1 MSKITKLARLI
12 EQEKLLYLEVEQLRY
27 SLYLHDDSFLFHFL
41 SVFTFAFS
49 DIAVFFSKKSK
60 AKTTVLEEKKHA
72 IQSLQRKKNNYL
84 ALQRTPYA
92 WIIFVTRKVSRMLS
106 FRALRPTQGKLVEKS
121 PTKKS
126 FVIYG
131 STECDDLQSRSVQ
144 IARTLSEKHSVLY
157 IEGVYDE
164 GIRSGFRIT
173 EDSGRFKS
181 IRLTTYKSFHLNY
194 QRPAPEEIIL
204 LKRSLK
210 LVNALT
216 RSLVNPLTYI
226 HHPFWDLLL
235 SLKKKSF
242 IFDRACSFA
251 HHHNAAQHIIDA
263 EKKLLK
269 NALIITAPHV
279 KLARNK
285 KDRVIKNGVDF
296 EMFKDTSKM
305 IQTCDVGL
313 CWIKKPVMGYIGTL
327 DEQVDEVLLGNIA
340 TAFPT
345 ASLVLVGNTDYRPA
359 IEVAEKFPNIF
370 PVGKQPYKKLP
381 LFLQSFDILIA
392 PFKYNKSCVMDFPE
406 LPLYLSS
413 GKPIVASTSLTSCL
427 PAAEKIRLRGRRPRV
442 EPERRRANGLIY
454 KAKTHADWMLAIAE
468 ALKEKPRSKK
478 KFFRIAM
485 AKKLSWNTNKL

>member
-1 MSKITKLARLI
+1 MNKNTKLAHLI

-41 SVFTFAFS
+41 SAFYFTFS
-49 DIAVFFSKKSK
+49 DIAAFFSKKSK
-60 AKTTVLEEKKHA
+60 AKKPVLEEKKHA
-72 IQSLQRKKNNYL
+72 IQLLQRKKNNYL

-92 WIIFVTRKVSRMLS
+92 WIIFVTRKVSRVLS
-106 FRALRPTQGKLVEKS
+106 FRAKTSESEVEVEKS

-144 IARTLSEKHSVLY
+144 IARTLSEKHNVLY

-181 IRLTTYKSFHLNY
+181 IRLTAYKSFHLNY
-194 QRPAPEEIIL
+194 QKPAPEEIIL

-242 IFDRACSFA
+242 MFDRACNFA

-263 EKKLLK
+263 EKKLQK
-269 NALIITAPHV
+269 NALTITAPHI
-279 KLARNK
+279 KPARNK
-285 KDRVIKNGVDF
+285 KDKVIKNGVDF

-305 IQTCDVGL
+305 IQTCDIGL

-327 DEQVDEVLLGNIA
+327 DERVDEILLRNIA

-381 LFLQSFDILIA
+381 LFLQSFDILIS
-392 PFKYNKSCVMDFPE
+392 PLKYNKNIPIMHPE
-406 LPLYLSS
+406 LTLYLTS
-413 GKPIVASTSLTSCL
+413 GKPIVAPPSTSQ
-427 PAAEKIRLRGRRPRV
+427 V
-442 EPERRRANGLIY
+442 ANGLIY
-454 KAKTHADWMLAIAE
+454 KAKTHADWVIAIAE

-478 KFFRIAM
+478 KFLRIEA
-485 AKKLSWNTNKL
+485 AKKLVWNVRPFLSKL